1 MLWTDEEI
9 RELISLWPTHSAAQL
24 AMRLHRPK
32 SAITGKVKRLRQ
44 EGVLPL
50 EGIKHY
56 DVARVRARPRPTRG
70 STASSGA
77 SSFTFG
83 AANPANALTMMDM
96 APCSILELDDSR
108 CHWPL
113 GEVHKVAAL
122 FCGGV
127 AETDCPYCTHHL
139 QMARGNRG

>member
-1 MLWTDEEI
+1 MSANGH
-9 RELISLWPTHSAAQL
+9 RETPPPRGA
-24 AMRLHRPK
+24 
-32 SAITGKVKRLRQ
+32 
-44 EGVLPL
+44 EL
-50 EGIKHY
+50 EVIKHY
-56 DVARVRARPRPTRG
+56 DVARVQARPRPTRG

-83 AANPANALTMMDM
+83 AANPANALTVMGM